1 MVEELVNGAVTRAYT
16 YGYERVSESQTLS
29 GAWTP
34 SFYIYDGRGT
44 VRMMASLA
52 GAVTDTYEYDA
63 FGNLLAKTGAT
74 PNAYLYRGERYD
86 ADLKLYYLRARWYNP
101 VTGRF
106 MTRDP
111 YSGSAYD
118 PASLHRYNYA
128 RSNPSNFLDPSGR
141 ATLGEYALSFTN
153 QAAKNVAVGAVGLS
167 VACMIRA
174 DAGILYLVG
183 EFSHDNQTVIDAK
196 ADFTNC
202 MASITVEQLTEGALF
217 AWGTGVVLEELGG
230 MLPEALQGV
239 LATAGFS
246 GARQFAEGAEAGAAG
261 DTLSTGGRK
270 FAFSQTTASP
280 WFHADGSFA
289 GQTISDVAD
298 QLRSG
303 ALSTADVPVRVVTI
317 DGNTLIVNT
326 RSSLAL
332 YQAGIPESS
341 WNIIDLSGDPQVVND
356 ISKRLANNEL
366 TTSGT
371 PTLRITGLG
380 QNASTYYGAGTIPQ
394 P

>member
-128 RSNPSNFLDPSGR
+128 RSNPANFVDPSGR
-141 ATLGEYALSFTN
+141 ATLIEDGLDLTN
-153 QAAKNVAVGAVGLS
+153 TAAKGLAVSAVGLS
-167 VACMIRA
+167 VNCMIRA

-202 MASITVEQLTEGALF
+202 MASITVEQLTEATLF

-230 MLPEALQGV
+230 MLQEFLQGGRGAGAEATPTLFRGTSRGFPGNETLLRAGVTPTSTNPAVATIFATASEQYGEGVVQMASTQALSGVQAADANVLAASENEVV
-239 LATAGFS
+239 LATTPTDFAAMADTTISAADARAILQDMGYSSPGQISNLEGLNLALQSVPQLTSEEIQQFINAAS
-246 GARQFAEGAEAGAAG
+246 EVGAR
-261 DTLSTGGRK
+261 
-270 FAFSQTTASP
+270 
-280 WFHADGSFA
+280 
-289 GQTISDVAD
+289 
-298 QLRSG
+298 
-303 ALSTADVPVRVVTI
+303 
-317 DGNTLIVNT
+317 
-326 RSSLAL
+326 
-332 YQAGIPESS
+332 
-341 WNIIDLSGDPQVVND
+341 
-356 ISKRLANNEL
+356 
-366 TTSGT
+366 
-371 PTLRITGLG
+371 
-380 QNASTYYGAGTIPQ
+380 
-394 P
+394 